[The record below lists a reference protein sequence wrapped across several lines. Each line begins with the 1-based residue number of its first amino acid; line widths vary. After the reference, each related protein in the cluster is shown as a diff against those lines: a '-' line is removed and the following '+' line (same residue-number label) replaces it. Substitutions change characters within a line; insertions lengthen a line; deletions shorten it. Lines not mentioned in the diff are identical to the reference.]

1 MIAVEMVVVA
11 MLVVAVWF
19 LTSRRT
25 KGMAGEW
32 MVGLALRGLDSR
44 EYRVLNNI
52 YLPLPDGTTSQIDHI
67 VVSRYG
73 LFVIETKNYKGW
85 IFCDRDSK
93 VWTQCLG
100 GKGRRKPIK
109 NTFPNPIRQNYSHL
123 QGKSVRYA
131 EQNSAELNGG
141 RKPLL

>member
-1 MIAVEMVVVA
+1 MITVEIVVA
-11 MLVVAVWF
+11 AMLFGVVWF

-25 KGMAGEW
+25 KGRAGEL
-32 MVGLALRGLDSR
+32 MVGLVLRGLGSR

-100 GKGRRKPIK
+100 GKGYRGYREHPRADLVSQ
-109 NTFPNPIRQNYSHL
+109 T
-123 QGKSVRYA
+123 V
-131 EQNSAELNGG
+131 
-141 RKPLL
+141 